1 MATIRYAA
9 PADDDFL
16 RGLCAVPDVRAAFL
30 DPAPGGHAPD
40 DTVNYIIELA
50 GAPVG
55 FLQCT
60 PMHARH
66 PFLAHVPDA
75 LRADLSGDR
84 VHSVGYAVHPDWRGR
99 RAATSA
105 LRAAVAWHRG
115 MDPECGFYALAD
127 RDGASARVLGL
138 CGFRRFHEP
147 GPSGLWTY
155 VYIYFFQD
163 REQPLENA
171 RGVKRV
177 VPGPLADLLH
187 KGRGDFRDNL
197 LGSDPQRHFCVRR
210 LVVPPHCTDGN
221 VVLPVRARHRVGD
234 VVSPRF
240 HETRKKR
247 RVVAT
252 RDAPVRARPDDERVP
267 GAEHDA
273 DLGQGHDAPH
283 ELVLDDLSPRVPHE
297 PDYEQSVA
305 FT

>member
-155 VYIYFFQD
+155 VYIYFF
-163 REQPLENA
+163 RTGNS
-171 RGVKRV
+171 RSRMRMVSNVKLMSCANTRRMNGCVGIVMCLVYTRTVSV
-177 VPGPLADLLH
+177 VGCIVIEISLPGP
-187 KGRGDFRDNL
+187 
-197 LGSDPQRHFCVRR
+197 
-210 LVVPPHCTDGN
+210 
-221 VVLPVRARHRVGD
+221 
-234 VVSPRF
+234 
-240 HETRKKR
+240 
-247 RVVAT
+247 
-252 RDAPVRARPDDERVP
+252 
-267 GAEHDA
+267 
-273 DLGQGHDAPH
+273 
-283 ELVLDDLSPRVPHE
+283 
-297 PDYEQSVA
+297 
-305 FT
+305 